1 MKGQQIVSRSSS
13 AGRSTQLG
21 LHKSDYRHN
30 TENIKPEYL
39 PFGDENMKHDVLRI
53 WKDMDKEK
61 KATFLSLGENDIA
74 DKFSDQCTVEERQ
87 MVSIE
92 KNLSMCLEDETVR
105 SAQAAVLDAIED
117 HLNSVE
123 EWRKIEENPDIM
135 YENQLNEKEKELR
148 KLASRPIISVLI
160 PRAVVKKGLTGRL
173 HDTMQ
178 LIIFSN
184 VLSVLMDKFLV
195 RIEVEDLNTKIFIIL
210 SYFCFTMPY
219 WFLSVPFLALFI
231 FVEDS
236 KVGRIKS
243 QFSKLVELSLV
254 CSYCT
259 FLEESFTKHTHTNT
273 GTQQES

>member
-1 MKGQQIVSRSSS
+1 
-13 AGRSTQLG
+13 
-21 LHKSDYRHN
+21 
-30 TENIKPEYL
+30 
-39 PFGDENMKHDVLRI
+39 
-53 WKDMDKEK
+53 
-61 KATFLSLGENDIA
+61 
-74 DKFSDQCTVEERQ
+74 

-219 WFLSVPFLALFI
+219 WFLSVPFLALFV

-254 CSYCT
+254 CG
-259 FLEESFTKHTHTNT
+259 LLH
-273 GTQQES
+273 